1 MYTVEESLFKDESG
15 KEYTLFGIA
24 STEISYKGLSLD
36 KVKIGNESCDIL
48 ITYCN
53 KVKFILVMQ
62 S

>member
-1 MYTVEESLFKDESG
+1 MNNTEKC
-15 KEYTLFGIA
+15 KIA
-24 STEISYKGLSLD
+24 WNYLQRTCLD

-62 S
+62 SWYKTWKSI